1 MAAPVEERAEA
12 VEERAV
18 VIAAAVEERAEAAE
32 EVIWLHRVP
41 KVVLTSQEV
50 DLRVTLKDTSAI
62 CMVVDRARSDCLC
75 VVTTSMNHPS
85 SPVK

>member
-18 VIAAAVEERAEAAE
+18 VVAAAVEERAE

-50 DLRVTLKDTSAI
+50 DLRETLKDTSAI
-62 CMVVDRARSDCLC
+62 CMVVDRARSDRLC